1 MKAKN
6 TSSAP
11 KVLVKE
17 ARKQGR
23 RDGKNQVPRQ
33 EWGANSVPYL
43 GQLHKKFASFGRELD
58 LSVEQNK
65 LSRENA
71 KVDAIKSEIQQKG
84 ISDALAR
91 NLDRAEAELA
101 KAQGQLDGAV
111 DEVPMA
117 KFARMRLITNSAYVP
132 FLILLFVG
140 EFTITAP
147 AFRVLLGESRG
158 TSLLVTLAVS
168 GLSVGA
174 AHILGIYLKSLFD
187 RSRPKSGI
195 YNAIFITGAVFLTV
209 TIVYLSYIRAA
220 NSALYAG
227 MITEIPQAWRLE
239 FLWSFYTVLQLTFI
253 AFGTAISFMHYS
265 EIETALRRSKI
276 KVWFLRRLQTNRD
289 KKKIASGTSVEGTQV
304 DTSKVLDQELEVL
317 ESKKILL
324 RAQYEEVCAIYRD
337 ANIHARRDEMDGAH
351 IALRPSELDFRS
363 TGIDFHTSEL
373 VGTK

>member
-33 EWGANSVPYL
+33 EWGANSIPYL
-43 GQLHKKFASFGRELD
+43 GQLHKKFAAFGRELD

-265 EIETALRRSKI
+265 EIETALRRAKI

-351 IALRPSELDFRS
+351 VALRPLELDFRS

>member
-33 EWGANSVPYL
+33 EWGVNSVPYL

-65 LSRENA
+65 LNRENA

-84 ISDALAR
+84 ISEALAR

-101 KAQGQLDGAV
+101 KTQSQLDGAV

-187 RSRPKSGI
+187 RSRPKNGI

-265 EIETALRRSKI
+265 EIETALRRAKI

-351 IALRPSELDFRS
+351 IALRPLELDFRS

>member
-33 EWGANSVPYL
+33 EWGVNSVPYL

-65 LSRENA
+65 LNRENA

-91 NLDRAEAELA
+91 NLDRAEVEVA

-132 FLILLFVG
+132 FLILLFIG

-187 RSRPKSGI
+187 RSRPKNGI

-265 EIETALRRSKI
+265 EIETALRRAKI

-351 IALRPSELDFRS
+351 VALRPLELDFRS

>member
-33 EWGANSVPYL
+33 EWGANSIPYL
-43 GQLHKKFASFGRELD
+43 GQLHKKFAAFGRELD

-65 LSRENA
+65 LNRENA

-101 KAQGQLDGAV
+101 KTQSQLDGAV

-117 KFARMRLITNSAYVP
+117 KFARMRLITNSAYIP

-265 EIETALRRSKI
+265 EIETALRRAKI

-351 IALRPSELDFRS
+351 VALRPLELDFRS

>member
-265 EIETALRRSKI
+265 EIETALRRAKI

-289 KKKIASGTSVEGTQV
+289 KKKIASGSSVEGTQV

-351 IALRPSELDFRS
+351 VALRPLELDFRS

>member
-265 EIETALRRSKI
+265 EIETALRRAKI

-289 KKKIASGTSVEGTQV
+289 KKKVSSGTSVEGTQV

-351 IALRPSELDFRS
+351 VALRPLELDFRS

>member
-11 KVLVKE
+11 KVSVKE

-33 EWGANSVPYL
+33 DWGVNSVPYL
-43 GQLHKKFASFGRELD
+43 GQLHKRFASFGRELD
-58 LSVEQNK
+58 LAVEQNK
-65 LSRENA
+65 LVRETA
-71 KVDAIKSEIQQKG
+71 KVDALRSEIQQKG
-84 ISDALAR
+84 ASDALSR
-91 NLDRAEAELA
+91 NLERAEAELA
-101 KAQGQLDGAV
+101 KAQAHLDGGIE
-111 DEVPMA
+111 EVPMA

-132 FLILLFVG
+132 FLVLLFVG

-158 TSLLVTLAVS
+158 TSLLVTLTVS

-195 YNAIFITGAVFLTV
+195 YNSIFITGAVLLTG

-239 FLWSFYTVLQLTFI
+239 FLWSFYTILQLTFI

-265 EIETALRRSKI
+265 EIETALRRAKI
-276 KVWFLRRLQTNRD
+276 KVWFLRRLQNNRD
-289 KKKIASGTSVEGTQV
+289 KKKIESGSSVEESQV
-304 DTSKVLDQELEVL
+304 DISKILDQELEVL

-351 IALRPSELDFRS
+351 AALRPLELDFRS

-373 VGTK
+373 VGNR

>member
-65 LSRENA
+65 LNRENA
-71 KVDAIKSEIQQKG
+71 KVDALKHEIQQKG

-101 KAQGQLDGAV
+101 RTQGQLDGAV

-147 AFRVLLGESRG
+147 AFRVLLGESRS

-265 EIETALRRSKI
+265 EIETALRRAKI

-351 IALRPSELDFRS
+351 VALRPLELDFRS

>member
-33 EWGANSVPYL
+33 EWGVNSVPYL

-65 LSRENA
+65 LNRENA

-91 NLDRAEAELA
+91 NLDRAEVEVA
-101 KAQGQLDGAV
+101 KTQGQLDGAV

-187 RSRPKSGI
+187 RSRPKNGI

-265 EIETALRRSKI
+265 EIETALRRAKI

-351 IALRPSELDFRS
+351 IALRPLELDFRS

>member
-1 MKAKN
+1 MKTKN

-11 KVLVKE
+11 KALVKE
-17 ARKQGR
+17 ARKHGR
-23 RDGKNQVPRQ
+23 RDGKNQVPRK
-33 EWGANSVPYL
+33 EGGVNSVPYL

-58 LSVEQNK
+58 LEVEENK
-65 LSRENA
+65 LSREAA
-71 KVDAIKSEIQQKG
+71 KVNAIRGEIQQKG
-84 ISDALAR
+84 ISDALSR
-91 NLDRAEAELA
+91 NLTQAEADLA
-101 KAQGQLDGAV
+101 KAQAQLDGGV

-132 FLILLFVG
+132 FLILLFIG

-147 AFRVLLGESRG
+147 AFRVLLGEKRS

-174 AHILGIYLKSLFD
+174 AHILGVYLKSLFD
-187 RSRPKSGI
+187 RSRPKSGVF
-195 YNAIFITGAVFLTV
+195 NAIFMTVAAFITV

-220 NSALYAG
+220 NSSLYAG
-227 MITEIPQAWRLE
+227 MITDIPEAWRVE
-239 FLWSFYTVLQLTFI
+239 FLWSFYTFLQLTFI
-253 AFGTAISFMHYS
+253 VVGTAISFMHYS
-265 EIETALRRSKI
+265 EIETTLRRAKI
-276 KVWFLRRLQTNRD
+276 KFWFLRRLQNNRD
-289 KKKIASGTSVEGTQV
+289 KKKIESGSSVEETQV

-351 IALRPSELDFRS
+351 PALRPLELDFRNA
-363 TGIDFHTSEL
+363 GIDFHTSEL
-373 VGTK
+373 IGVK

>member
-33 EWGANSVPYL
+33 EWGVNSVPYL

-58 LSVEQNK
+58 LEVEQNK
-65 LSRENA
+65 LSREAA
-71 KVDAIKSEIQQKG
+71 KVDAIRSEIQQKG
-84 ISDALAR
+84 ISDALAQ
-91 NLDRAEAELA
+91 NLMRAESELA
-101 KAQGQLDGAV
+101 KAQAQLEGGV

-132 FLILLFVG
+132 FLILLFIG

-158 TSLLVTLAVS
+158 TSLLVTLTVS

-195 YNAIFITGAVFLTV
+195 YNAIFITGAVLLTG

-239 FLWSFYTVLQLTFI
+239 FLWSFYTILQLTFI

-265 EIETALRRSKI
+265 EIETALRRAKI
-276 KVWFLRRLQTNRD
+276 KVWFLRRLQNNRD
-289 KKKIASGTSVEGTQV
+289 KKKTASGSSVEGTQV
-304 DTSKVLDQELEVL
+304 DTSKMLDQELEVL

-324 RAQYEEVCAIYRD
+324 RAQYEEVCAVYRD
-337 ANIHARRDEMDGAH
+337 ANIHARRDEIDGAH
-351 IALRPSELDFRS
+351 IALRPLELDFRS

-373 VGTK
+373 TSVK

>member
-65 LSRENA
+65 LNREVA
-71 KVDAIKSEIQQKG
+71 KVDAIRSEIQQKG
-84 ISDALAR
+84 ISDALAQ
-91 NLDRAEAELA
+91 NLMRAESELA
-101 KAQGQLDGAV
+101 KAQAHLEGGV

-117 KFARMRLITNSAYVP
+117 KFARMRLITNTAYVP
-132 FLILLFVG
+132 FLILLFIG

-158 TSLLVTLAVS
+158 TSLLVTLTVS

-195 YNAIFITGAVFLTV
+195 YNAIFITGAVFLTG

-239 FLWSFYTVLQLTFI
+239 FLWSFYTILQLTFI

-265 EIETALRRSKI
+265 EIETALRRAKI
-276 KVWFLRRLQTNRD
+276 KVWFLRRLQNNRD
-289 KKKIASGTSVEGTQV
+289 KKKTASGSSVEGTQV
-304 DTSKVLDQELEVL
+304 DTSKMLDQELEVL

-324 RAQYEEVCAIYRD
+324 RAQYEEVCAVYRD
-337 ANIHARRDEMDGAH
+337 ANIHARRDEIDGAH
-351 IALRPSELDFRS
+351 IALRPLELDFRS

-373 VGTK
+373 TSVK

>member
-65 LSRENA
+65 LNRENA

-84 ISDALAR
+84 ISDALSR

-265 EIETALRRSKI
+265 EIETTLRRAKI

-289 KKKIASGTSVEGTQV
+289 RKKIASGTSVEGTQV
-304 DTSKVLDQELEVL
+304 DTSRVLDQELEVL

>member
-65 LSRENA
+65 LNRENA

-84 ISDALAR
+84 ISEALAR
-91 NLDRAEAELA
+91 NLDRAEVELA
-101 KAQGQLDGAV
+101 KTQSQLDGAV

-132 FLILLFVG
+132 FLILLFIG

-265 EIETALRRSKI
+265 EIETALRRAKI

-351 IALRPSELDFRS
+351 TALRPLELDFRN

-373 VGTK
+373 IGVK

>member
-65 LSRENA
+65 LNRENA

-265 EIETALRRSKI
+265 EIETALRRAKI

>member
-265 EIETALRRSKI
+265 EIETALRRAKI

>member
-65 LSRENA
+65 LNRENA

-84 ISDALAR
+84 ISEALAR
-91 NLDRAEAELA
+91 NLDRAEVELA
-101 KAQGQLDGAV
+101 KTQSQLDGAV

-132 FLILLFVG
+132 FLILLFIG

-265 EIETALRRSKI
+265 EIETALRRAKI

-351 IALRPSELDFRS
+351 IALRPLELDFRN

>member
-33 EWGANSVPYL
+33 DWGANSVPYL

-65 LSRENA
+65 LNREIA
-71 KVDAIKSEIQQKG
+71 KVDAIRSEIQQKG
-84 ISDALAR
+84 ISDALAQ
-91 NLDRAEAELA
+91 NLMRAESELA
-101 KAQGQLDGAV
+101 KAQAQLEGGV

-132 FLILLFVG
+132 FLILLFIG

-158 TSLLVTLAVS
+158 TSLLVTLTVS

-195 YNAIFITGAVFLTV
+195 YNAIFITGAVLLTG

-239 FLWSFYTVLQLTFI
+239 FLWSFYTILQLTFI

-265 EIETALRRSKI
+265 EIETALRRAKI
-276 KVWFLRRLQTNRD
+276 KVWFLRRVQNNRD
-289 KKKIASGTSVEGTQV
+289 KKKTASGSSVEGTQV
-304 DTSKVLDQELEVL
+304 DTSKMLDQELEVL

-324 RAQYEEVCAIYRD
+324 RAQYEEVCAVYRD
-337 ANIHARRDEMDGAH
+337 ANIHSRRDEMDGAH
-351 IALRPSELDFRS
+351 ISLRPLELDFRS

-373 VGTK
+373 TSVK